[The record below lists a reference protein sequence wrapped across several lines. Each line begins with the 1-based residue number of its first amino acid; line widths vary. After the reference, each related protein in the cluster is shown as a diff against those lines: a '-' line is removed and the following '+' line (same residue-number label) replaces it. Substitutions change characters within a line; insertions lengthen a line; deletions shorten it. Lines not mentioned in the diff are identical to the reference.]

1 MDFIVQEFM
10 RKLPFFPS
18 IRHAFVMVKKNIRS
32 YALLSVTVVLSFALL
47 LGYLLYT
54 DASLYNKHKEIL
66 SRRRGDVLVKDFNLE
81 DQKIKVLLDNLSE
94 IENTTSYVVYQ
105 GSFGHHTSTY
115 TMESNASGE
124 TVPFGFANLH
134 AEFIP
139 DYAWI
144 DSFSM
149 IPSLS
154 SEIVWHDGE
163 EHTEF
168 FLDTDE
174 VILSEK
180 LYFALRFDEEAEPV
194 FNLRSGWGINLSF
207 RVVGYWKS
215 EEVID
220 YSDFISGHS
229 TPPMILST
237 KLINAIGLLEPGKW
251 APDIWQTFGRGIID
265 QRCVVV
271 HSDNPEAVVQL
282 AQTMNLS
289 TESVYEQQ
297 EEALAQIRT
306 EKGNKA
312 IIACALLLLL
322 GINLY
327 SSFTNAL
334 SERKFEIG
342 VKRAI
347 GASAWSIV
355 LQFLYESIIVM
366 LANILVAVAVVA
378 DVFIVY
384 KYIYE
389 RTPDEWGM
397 YNDFILYISPHSVA
411 MFALCAV
418 TLTIVFSLIFA
429 YKSTRVEIV
438 KYLKAE

>member
-1 MDFIVQEFM
+1 MK
-10 RKLPFFPS
+10 KLRIFPS
-18 IRHAFVMVKKNIRS
+18 IKHALVMVKKNVRS
-32 YALLSVTVVLSFALL
+32 YALLSVTVVLSLALL

-54 DASLYNKHKEIL
+54 DASLYNEHKKIL
-66 SRRRGDVLVKDFNLE
+66 SQRRGDVLVKDFNLE
-81 DQKIKVLLDNLSE
+81 DLKINALLDNLSE
-94 IENTTSYVVYQ
+94 MKDTANYLVYY
-105 GSFGHHTSTY
+105 GHFGNHTSTY
-115 TMESNASGE
+115 SMEINGLGE
-124 TVPFGFANLH
+124 TASFRFANLH
-134 AEFIP
+134 AYFIP
-139 DYAWI
+139 DYAWPNG
-144 DSFSM
+144 FPL
-149 IPSLS
+149 IPS
-154 SEIVWHDGE
+154 EIIWLDGR
-163 EHTEF
+163 EHSDF
-168 FLDTDE
+168 FLDADE

-180 LYFALRFDEEAEPV
+180 VYFALHLDEEHEPV
-194 FNLRSGWGINLSF
+194 FNLHSDEGIKFSL
-207 RVVGYWKS
+207 RVVGYMKS

-220 YSDFISGHS
+220 YTDVNSWLS
-229 TPPMILST
+229 TPPMVLST
-237 KLINAIGLLEPGKW
+237 KLINTFGLMEPGKW
-251 APDIWQTFGRGIID
+251 APDIWQTFGHGIIA
-265 QRCVVV
+265 QRYVVV
-271 HSDNPEAVVQL
+271 HSENPEAVVQL
-282 AQTMNLS
+282 ARTMDLS
-289 TESVYEQQ
+289 TESVFEQQ
-297 EEALAQIRT
+297 EEALTQIRT

-347 GASAWSIV
+347 GACAWNIV

-389 RTPDEWGM
+389 RTPDEWGN

-411 MFALCAV
+411 IFALCAV
-418 TLTIVFSLIFA
+418 TLTIVFSIIFA

-438 KYLKAE
+438 QYLKAE

>member
-1 MDFIVQEFM
+1 
-10 RKLPFFPS
+10 
-18 IRHAFVMVKKNIRS
+18 MVKKNIRS
-32 YALLSVTVVLSFALL
+32 YALLSVTVVLSLALL

-54 DASLYNKHKEIL
+54 DASLYNEHKEIF
-66 SRRRGDVLVKDFNLE
+66 SQRRGDVLVKDFNLE
-81 DQKIKVLLDNLSE
+81 DQKINALLDNLSE

-115 TMESNASGE
+115 TMEIDELGE
-124 TVPFGFANLH
+124 TISFGFANLN
-134 AEFIP
+134 AYFIP
-139 DYAWI
+139 DYAWP
-144 DSFSM
+144 DGFPL
-149 IPSLS
+149 IPS
-154 SEIVWHDGE
+154 EIIWLDGE
-163 EHTEF
+163 EHSDF
-168 FLDTDE
+168 FLDADE
-174 VILSEK
+174 VILCEK
-180 LYFALRFDEEAEPV
+180 LYFALHLDEENEPV
-194 FNLRSGWGINLSF
+194 FNLHTSVGVKLAL
-207 RVVGYWKS
+207 RVVGYTKS

-220 YSDFISGHS
+220 YTDINGWLS

-237 KLINAIGLLEPGKW
+237 KMINAIGLLEPGKW
-251 APDIWQTFGRGIID
+251 APDRWQAFGHGIIE
-265 QRCVVV
+265 QRYVVV
-271 HSDNPEAVVQL
+271 HSDNPEAVVKL
-282 AQTMNLS
+282 ARTMNLS

-297 EEALAQIRT
+297 ETALAQMRS

-347 GASAWSIV
+347 GASAWNIV
-355 LQFLYESIIVM
+355 AQFLYESIIVM

-389 RTPDEWGM
+389 RIPDEWGN
-397 YNDFILYISPHSVA
+397 YNEFILYISPHSVA
-411 MFALCAV
+411 MFAVCAV
-418 TLTIVFSLIFA
+418 TLTIVFSIIFA

>member
-94 IENTTSYVVYQ
+94 IENTTSYVVYD
-105 GSFGHHTSTY
+105 GNFGLHTSTY
-115 TMESNASGE
+115 TMESNESGE
-124 TVPFGFANLH
+124 TISFRFANMF
-134 AEFIP
+134 AYFIP
-139 DYAWI
+139 DNAWLDGFPRI
-144 DSFSM
+144 
-149 IPSLS
+149 S
-154 SEIVWHDGE
+154 SDVVWVDGE
-163 EHTEF
+163 EHSKF
-168 FLDTDE
+168 FLDADE

-180 LYFALRFDEEAEPV
+180 VYFALHLDKENNPV
-194 FNLRSGWGINLSF
+194 FNLHSDHGVKLAL
-207 RVVGYWKS
+207 RVVGYTKS

-220 YSDFISGHS
+220 YADINSWST

-237 KLINAIGLLEPGKW
+237 KLIDTLGLMEPGKW
-251 APDIWQTFGRGIID
+251 APDRWHAFGHGIIN
-265 QRCVVV
+265 QRYVVV

-418 TLTIVFSLIFA
+418 TLTIVFSIIFA

-438 KYLKAE
+438 QYLKAE

>member
-1 MDFIVQEFM
+1 
-10 RKLPFFPS
+10 
-18 IRHAFVMVKKNIRS
+18 
-32 YALLSVTVVLSFALL
+32 
-47 LGYLLYT
+47 
-54 DASLYNKHKEIL
+54 
-66 SRRRGDVLVKDFNLE
+66 
-81 DQKIKVLLDNLSE
+81 
-94 IENTTSYVVYQ
+94 
-105 GSFGHHTSTY
+105 
-115 TMESNASGE
+115 
-124 TVPFGFANLH
+124 
-134 AEFIP
+134 
-139 DYAWI
+139 
-144 DSFSM
+144 M

-418 TLTIVFSLIFA
+418 TLTIVFSIIFA

-438 KYLKAE
+438 QYLKAE

>member
-1 MDFIVQEFM
+1 M
-10 RKLPFFPS
+10 RELKFFPS
-18 IRHAFVMVKKNIRS
+18 IRHALVMVKKNIRS
-32 YALLSVTVVLSFALL
+32 YALLSVTVVLSLALL

-54 DASLYNKHKEIL
+54 DTSLYNEHKEII
-66 SRRRGDVLVKDFNLE
+66 SQRRGDVLIKDFNLE
-81 DQKIKVLLDNLSE
+81 DQKINALLDNLSKM
-94 IENTTSYVVYQ
+94 ENTTSYVVYQ
-105 GSFGHHTSTY
+105 GTFGHHTSTY
-115 TMESNASGE
+115 SMEGNAKGE
-124 TVPFGFANLH
+124 TVSFRFANLH
-134 AEFIP
+134 AYFIP
-139 DYAWI
+139 DYAWLDGFPQI
-144 DSFSM
+144 
-149 IPSLS
+149 S
-154 SEIVWHDGE
+154 SEVVWVDRE
-163 EHTEF
+163 ERSEF
-168 FLDTDE
+168 FLDADE

-180 LYFALRFDEEAEPV
+180 VYFALHLDEEHEPI
-194 FNLRSGWGINLSF
+194 FNLHSDVGIKLSL
-207 RVVGYWKS
+207 RVVGYTKS

-220 YSDFISGHS
+220 YADINSWTN

-237 KLINAIGLLEPGKW
+237 KLINAVGLLEPGKW
-251 APDIWQTFGRGIID
+251 APNRWQTFGHGIID

-271 HSDNPEAVVQL
+271 HSDNPEEVVQL
-282 AQTMNLS
+282 ARMMNLS
-289 TESVYEQQ
+289 AESVYEQQ
-297 EEALAQIRT
+297 EVALTQIRI

-327 SSFTNAL
+327 SSFMNAL

-347 GASAWSIV
+347 GASAWNIV

-366 LANILVAVAVVA
+366 LANILVSVVVVA

-389 RTPDEWGM
+389 RIPDEWGS
-397 YNDFILYISPHSVA
+397 YNEFILYISPHSVA

-418 TLTIVFSLIFA
+418 TLTIVFSIVFA

-438 KYLKAE
+438 RYLKAE

>member
-1 MDFIVQEFM
+1 MREFM
-10 RKLPFFPS
+10 RKLKFFPS
-18 IRHAFVMVKKNIRS
+18 IRHALVMVKKNIRS
-32 YALLSVTVVLSFALL
+32 YALLSVTVVLSLALL

-54 DASLYNKHKEIL
+54 DASLYNEHKEIF
-66 SRRRGDVLVKDFNLE
+66 SQRRGDVLVKDFNLE
-81 DQKIKVLLDNLSE
+81 DQKINALLDNLSE
-94 IENTTSYVVYQ
+94 IERTTSYVVYQ
-105 GSFGHHTSTY
+105 GNFGHHTSTY

-124 TVPFGFANLH
+124 AVSFRFANLN
-134 AEFIP
+134 AYFIP
-139 DYAWI
+139 DYAWP
-144 DSFSM
+144 DGFPL
-149 IPSLS
+149 IPS
-154 SEIVWHDGE
+154 EIIWLDGE
-163 EHTEF
+163 DHSEF
-168 FLDTDE
+168 FLDADE

-180 LYFALRFDEEAEPV
+180 VYFALHLDEESDPV
-194 FNLRSGWGINLSF
+194 FNLHSDEGIKLAL
-207 RVVGYWKS
+207 RVAGYTKS

-220 YSDFISGHS
+220 YTDINSWQS

-237 KLINAIGLLEPGKW
+237 KLINAVGLLKPGEW
-251 APDIWQTFGRGIID
+251 APDRWQTFGRGIID
-265 QRCVVV
+265 QRYVVV

-297 EEALAQIRT
+297 EAALAQIRT

-347 GASAWSIV
+347 GASAWNIV

-389 RTPDEWGM
+389 RTPDEWGNF
-397 YNDFILYISPHSVA
+397 NDFILYISPHSVA

-418 TLTIVFSLIFA
+418 TLTIVFSIIFA

-438 KYLKAE
+438 QYLKAE

>member
-1 MDFIVQEFM
+1 MAFIIREFM
-10 RKLPFFPS
+10 RKLKFFPS
-18 IRHAFVMVKKNIRS
+18 IRHALVMVKKNIRS
-32 YALLSVTVVLSFALL
+32 YALLSVTVVLSLALL

-54 DASLYNKHKEIL
+54 DASLYNKYKEIL
-66 SRRRGDVLVKDFNLE
+66 SQRRGDVLVKDFHLE
-81 DQKIKVLLDNLSE
+81 DQKINAMLDNLSE

-105 GSFGHHTSTY
+105 GHFGHHTSTY
-115 TMESNASGE
+115 TMESNESGE
-124 TVPFGFANLH
+124 AVSFRFSNLN
-134 AEFIP
+134 AYFMP
-139 DYAWI
+139 DYAWP
-144 DSFSM
+144 DGF
-149 IPSLS
+149 PLVP
-154 SEIVWHDGE
+154 SEIIWLDGE
-163 EHTEF
+163 EHSEF
-168 FLDTDE
+168 FLRADE
-174 VILSEK
+174 VILSQK
-180 LYFALRFDEEAEPV
+180 VYFALHLDEESDPV
-194 FNLRSGWGINLSF
+194 FNLHSDVGVKLAL
-207 RVVGYWKS
+207 RVVGYTKS

-220 YSDFISGHS
+220 YTDINSWQT

-237 KLINAIGLLEPGKW
+237 KLINAVGLLEPGKW
-251 APDIWQTFGRGIID
+251 APDRWQAFGRGIIE
-265 QRCVVV
+265 QRYVVV
-271 HSDNPEAVVQL
+271 YSENPEAVVQL
-282 AQTMNLS
+282 AQTLNLS
-289 TESVYEQQ
+289 TESVYQQQ
-297 EEALAQIRT
+297 EAALAQIRA

-312 IIACALLLLL
+312 LIACALLLLL

-347 GASAWSIV
+347 GASAWNIV

-389 RTPDEWGM
+389 RTADEWGNF
-397 YNDFILYISPHSVA
+397 NDFILYISPHSVA

-418 TLTIVFSLIFA
+418 TLTIVFSIIFA

-438 KYLKAE
+438 QYLKAE

>member
-1 MDFIVQEFM
+1 MRGFM
-10 RKLPFFPS
+10 RKRKLFPS
-18 IRHAFVMVKKNIRS
+18 IRHALVMVKKNVRS
-32 YALLSVTVVLSFALL
+32 YALLSVTVVLSLALL

-66 SRRRGDVLVKDFNLE
+66 SQRRGDVLVKDFYLE
-81 DQKIKVLLDNLSE
+81 DQQINALLDNLSE
-94 IENTTSYVVYQ
+94 IENTTNYVVYQ
-105 GSFGHHTSTY
+105 GTFGHHSSTY
-115 TMESNASGE
+115 TMESNESGE
-124 TVPFGFANLH
+124 TVSFRFANLL
-134 AEFIP
+134 ARFIP

-149 IPSLS
+149 IPLLS
-154 SEIVWHDGE
+154 SEIVWQDGE
-163 EHTEF
+163 GHTEF
-168 FLDTDE
+168 FLEKDE
-174 VILSEK
+174 VILCEK
-180 LYFALRFDEEAEPV
+180 LYFALRFDEESEPV
-194 FNLRSGWGINLSF
+194 FNLRSDSGINLSL

-215 EEVID
+215 EKVID
-220 YSDFISGHS
+220 YTNIDSWWS

-237 KLINAIGLLEPGKW
+237 KLINAVGLLEPGKW

-265 QRCVVV
+265 QRCVVI

-282 AQTMNLS
+282 ARTMNLS

-297 EEALAQIRT
+297 EAALAQIRA

-347 GASAWSIV
+347 GASAWNIV

-389 RTPDEWGM
+389 RTPDEWGN

-411 MFALCAV
+411 IFALCAV
-418 TLTIVFSLIFA
+418 TLTIVFSIIFA

-438 KYLKAE
+438 QYLKAE

>member
-1 MDFIVQEFM
+1 
-10 RKLPFFPS
+10 
-18 IRHAFVMVKKNIRS
+18 MVKKNIRS
-32 YALLSVTVVLSFALL
+32 YALLSVTVVLSLALL

-54 DASLYNKHKEIL
+54 DASLYNEHKEIL
-66 SRRRGDVLVKDFNLE
+66 SQRRGDVLIKDFNLE
-81 DQKIKVLLDNLSE
+81 DQKINALLANLSE
-94 IENTTSYVVYQ
+94 IENTTCYVVYS
-105 GSFGHHTSTY
+105 GHFGNHTSTY
-115 TMESNASGE
+115 TMDSNESDENIS
-124 TVPFGFANLH
+124 FRFANLN
-134 AEFIP
+134 AYFIP
-139 DYAWI
+139 DYAWL
-144 DSFSM
+144 DGFSQ
-149 IPSLS
+149 IS
-154 SEIVWHDGE
+154 SEVVWVDGE
-163 EHTEF
+163 AHSEF
-168 FLDTDE
+168 FLDADE

-180 LYFALRFDEEAEPV
+180 VYFALLLNKEQEPV
-194 FNLRSGWGINLSF
+194 FNLRSDLGIKLAL
-207 RVVGYWKS
+207 RVVGYTKS
-215 EEVID
+215 EEIID
-220 YSDFISGHS
+220 FADLNGWST

-237 KLINAIGLLEPGKW
+237 KLIDTLGLMETGKW
-251 APDIWQTFGRGIID
+251 APDRWQSFGHGIIT
-265 QRCVVV
+265 QRYVIV

-282 AQTMNLS
+282 ARTLNLS
-289 TESVYEQQ
+289 PESVYEQQ
-297 EEALAQIRT
+297 EEALTQIRT
-306 EKGNKA
+306 KKGSKA

-327 SSFTNAL
+327 SSFNNAL

-342 VKRAI
+342 VKRAV

-366 LANILVAVAVVA
+366 LANILVAVVVVA

-411 MFALCAV
+411 MFAVCAV
-418 TLTIVFSLIFA
+418 TLTIVFSIIFA

>member
-1 MDFIVQEFM
+1 
-10 RKLPFFPS
+10 
-18 IRHAFVMVKKNIRS
+18 MVKKNIRS
-32 YALLSVTVVLSFALL
+32 YALLSVTVVLSLALL

-54 DASLYNKHKEIL
+54 DASLYNKYKEIL
-66 SRRRGDVLVKDFNLE
+66 SQRRGDVLVKDYNLE
-81 DQKIKVLLDNLSE
+81 DQKINALLDNLSE
-94 IENTTSYVVYQ
+94 IENTTSYVVYD
-105 GSFGHHTSTY
+105 GNFGHHTSTY
-115 TMESNASGE
+115 TMESNESGE
-124 TVPFGFANLH
+124 TISIRFANMF
-134 AEFIP
+134 AYFIP
-139 DYAWI
+139 DYAWLDGFPQI
-144 DSFSM
+144 
-149 IPSLS
+149 S
-154 SEIVWHDGE
+154 SEVVWIDGE
-163 EHTEF
+163 EHLDF
-168 FLDTDE
+168 FLDADE

-180 LYFALRFDEEAEPV
+180 MYFALHLDEEHEPV
-194 FNLRSGWGINLSF
+194 FNLRSDLGIKLTL
-207 RVVGYWKS
+207 RVVGYTKS

-220 YSDFISGHS
+220 YADINGWSN

-237 KLINAIGLLEPGKW
+237 KLIDTLGLMEPGKW
-251 APDIWQTFGRGIID
+251 APDRWQSFGHGIID

-289 TESVYEQQ
+289 TDSVYQQQ

-347 GASAWSIV
+347 GASAWNIV

-366 LANILVAVAVVA
+366 LANILVAVAVVT

-389 RTPDEWGM
+389 RTPDEWGNF
-397 YNDFILYISPHSVA
+397 NDFILYISPHSVA

-418 TLTIVFSLIFA
+418 TLTIVFSIIFA

-438 KYLKAE
+438 QYLKAE